1 MNTTDTFRGA
11 YLRDIDGT
19 VHHKTGPVTVVG
31 GAITG
36 PAAAL
41 KLAQAGHD
49 VTVYER
55 RAEGELF
62 SAGIL
67 GITHGV
73 WRTLESHGVDMA
85 PLTNGFED
93 FNAGSFTLSPF
104 RYIAWTD
111 LHRALVHAAQDAG
124 ARFQW
129 ETSVD
134 AWTMPGEVVEATGV
148 AGAARRMLAHRYSGF
163 TIYRGLSSIQIPDPF
178 VAFQM
183 NPSGYFTMGYTPYGA
198 FWAMFAPR
206 PEPAQLTTS
215 ESRTLPPEIAGLPYQ
230 LRRVCEATE
239 SIAISPMSDWRV
251 PEVMINPGHDGTR
264 VTAGDV
270 NGAVRP
276 VTTSGAN
283 LAVLEG
289 FATADLMA
297 GGSKAGRESAK
308 LLARRQY
315 DLDLGAQLMGPEI
328 GGSEQDGMFAEHHHA
343 LFMGSES

>member
-1 MNTTDTFRGA
+1 MQRTTVRPSDP
-11 YLRDIDGT
+11 IT
-19 VHHKTGPVTVVG
+19 VIG

-41 KLAQAGHD
+41 KLAQAGHA

-55 RAEGELF
+55 RAEQDLF

-73 WRTLESHGVDMA
+73 WRDLEKHGVSLA
-85 PLTNGFED
+85 PLPNQFLD
-93 FNAGSFTLSPF
+93 YNAGISTLSPF
-104 RYIAWTD
+104 IYTAWTD
-111 LHRALVHAAQDAG
+111 LHKGLVSAARDAG
-124 ARFQW
+124 VQFTWA
-129 ETSVD
+129 TSAD
-134 AWTMPGEVVEATGV
+134 PASTPGPVVEATGV
-148 AGAARRMLAHRYSGF
+148 AGAARHMLTHHYSGF
-163 TIYRGLSSIQIPDPF
+163 TIYRGLAPVDIPDPF
-178 VAFQM
+178 IAFQM
-183 NPSGYFTMGYTPYGA
+183 DPEGYFTMGHTPYGA

-215 ESRTLPPEIAGLPYQ
+215 ESRTLPPEVRSLPYP
-230 LRRVCEATE
+230 LKRICEATE
-239 SIAISPMSDWRV
+239 SIAVSPMSDWRV
-251 PEVMINPGHDGTR
+251 PPVMVSPGNGGPR
-264 VTAGDV
+264 VTVGDV

-289 FATADLMA
+289 FAAATLMHGGRAA
-297 GGSKAGRESAK
+297 GQMSAE

-315 DLDLGAQLMGPEI
+315 DLDLGAMLRGPEI

-343 LFMGSES
+343 LFAGSES